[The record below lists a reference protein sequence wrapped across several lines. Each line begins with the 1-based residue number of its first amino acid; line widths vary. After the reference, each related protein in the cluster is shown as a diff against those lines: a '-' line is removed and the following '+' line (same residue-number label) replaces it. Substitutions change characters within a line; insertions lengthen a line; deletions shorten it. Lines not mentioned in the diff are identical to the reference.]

1 MAESFAET
9 TFLPACRKQ
18 LVRHAR
24 WSIDGHLSHLSE
36 RGLVETIRLIAP
48 ALADASHHDVLTEFG
63 RLVCE
68 VAILDMATDDAAFW
82 CALMDTTDPAEALA
96 AAQLR
101 VDCTLAALVPGE
113 AP

>member
-1 MAESFAET
+1 MTSFAET

-24 WSIDGHLSHLSE
+24 WSVDGHLSHLSE
-36 RGLVETIRLIAP
+36 RGLVDLVRLIAP
-48 ALADASHHDVLTEFG
+48 GLTNASDHDVLTAFG
-63 RLVCE
+63 QLICE

-82 CALMDTTDPAEALA
+82 CALMDTTDPDEALA

-101 VDCTLAALVPGE
+101 VDCTLTALVPGE
-113 AP
+113 AL